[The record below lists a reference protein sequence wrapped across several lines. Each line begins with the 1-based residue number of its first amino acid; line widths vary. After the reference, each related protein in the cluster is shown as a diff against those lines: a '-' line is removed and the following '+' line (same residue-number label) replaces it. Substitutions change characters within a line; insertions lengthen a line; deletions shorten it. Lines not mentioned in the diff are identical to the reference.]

1 MSRVERDPERGRA
14 AAAKL
19 KALGVKGILI
29 KAAEQGYITQL
40 ACKMPECFCPEEL
53 GGACYFE
60 PVTNEWSDW
69 RSDWMPTLEHFP
81 VSKKEGG
88 KAAVDN
94 AILAH
99 RLCNRIDYSLRVGR
113 SHARDLERIRKAR
126 EEGIRRNNVLTGNT
140 EGGEIPTVVAIVEAT
155 GEPVEEPT
163 GGRGSDAEAEED
175 EEGAGM
181 EVPAGRREGAVPPR
195 PPDDLR
201 SHLDGRASAQG
212 REARRLHPSHPGVS
226 EDALTRIQVGHR
238 SGNIP
243 ERWPQ
248 RQGVRDVI
256 QGGGDDSSGKSRWAP
271 MTGELEITAEGYSAL
286 SALTLRRRCSYFA
299 ALPHGMSLIAESRAG
314 VAVADARDETAAL
327 GVQAAPSNCVDH
339 RPGGP

>member
-14 AAAKL
+14 TAAKL

-99 RLCNRIDYSLRVGR
+99 RLCNRLDHSLRVGR
-113 SHARDLERIRKAR
+113 SHRRDLERIRKAR
-126 EEGIRRNNVLTGNT
+126 EEGIRRNNVQIGNI
-140 EGGEIPTVVAIVEAT
+140 EGGHIPTVE
-155 GEPVEEPT
+155 
-163 GGRGSDAEAEED
+163 AEAPKPKKTKKAPEWKSLPDADKAQHLLDHQTISDRTWTD
-175 EEGAGM
+175 EPRLKGEKRDAFI
-181 EVPAGRREGAVPPR
+181 RR
-195 PPDDLR
+195 
-201 SHLDGRASAQG
+201 
-212 REARRLHPSHPGVS
+212 
-226 EDALTRIQVGHR
+226 I
-238 SGNIP
+238 
-243 ERWPQ
+243 
-248 RQGVRDVI
+248 
-256 QGGGDDSSGKSRWAP
+256 
-271 MTGELEITAEGYSAL
+271 
-286 SALTLRRRCSYFA
+286 
-299 ALPHGMSLIAESRAG
+299 
-314 VAVADARDETAAL
+314 L
-327 GVQAAPSNCVDH
+327 GFPKT
-339 RPGGP
+339 P

>member
-99 RLCNRIDYSLRVGR
+99 RLCNRLDHSLRVGR
-113 SHARDLERIRKAR
+113 SHGSDLERIRKAR
-126 EEGIRRNNVLTGNT
+126 EEGIRRNNVQIGNT
-140 EGGEIPTVVAIVEAT
+140 EGGHIPTVEAEAAT
-155 GEPVEEPT
+155 PKPKTKKAPEWKSLPDAEKAQYLIDHQTIFDRTWTEEPQLK
-163 GGRGSDAEAEED
+163 GEKRDAFI
-175 EEGAGM
+175 
-181 EVPAGRREGAVPPR
+181 RR
-195 PPDDLR
+195 
-201 SHLDGRASAQG
+201 
-212 REARRLHPSHPGVS
+212 
-226 EDALTRIQVGHR
+226 I
-238 SGNIP
+238 
-243 ERWPQ
+243 
-248 RQGVRDVI
+248 
-256 QGGGDDSSGKSRWAP
+256 
-271 MTGELEITAEGYSAL
+271 
-286 SALTLRRRCSYFA
+286 
-299 ALPHGMSLIAESRAG
+299 
-314 VAVADARDETAAL
+314 L
-327 GVQAAPSNCVDH
+327 GFPKT
-339 RPGGP
+339 P

>member
-29 KAAEQGYITQL
+29 TAAEQGYITQL

-99 RLCNRIDYSLRVGR
+99 RLCNRLDHLLRVGR
-113 SHARDLERIRKAR
+113 SHGRDLERIRKAR
-126 EEGIRRNNVLTGNT
+126 AEGIRRNNFQIQDT
-140 EGGEIPTVVAIVEAT
+140 EGGEIPTVEAEAAT
-155 GEPVEEPT
+155 PKPRKTTKAPEWKSLP
-163 GGRGSDAEAEED
+163 DAEKAQYLLDHQTISDRTWTD
-175 EEGAGM
+175 EPRLKGEKRDAFI
-181 EVPAGRREGAVPPR
+181 RR
-195 PPDDLR
+195 
-201 SHLDGRASAQG
+201 
-212 REARRLHPSHPGVS
+212 
-226 EDALTRIQVGHR
+226 I
-238 SGNIP
+238 
-243 ERWPQ
+243 
-248 RQGVRDVI
+248 
-256 QGGGDDSSGKSRWAP
+256 
-271 MTGELEITAEGYSAL
+271 
-286 SALTLRRRCSYFA
+286 
-299 ALPHGMSLIAESRAG
+299 
-314 VAVADARDETAAL
+314 L
-327 GVQAAPSNCVDH
+327 GFPKT
-339 RPGGP
+339 P